1 MSGLRT
7 GWGLEKSPSFITSPF
22 TANKMKTFT
31 TLLAGVGLVAAHGY
45 VDNATIGGQFY
56 QVSP

>member
-1 MSGLRT
+1 
-7 GWGLEKSPSFITSPF
+7 
-22 TANKMKTFT
+22 MKTFA

-56 QVSP
+56 QVSFIRCVPH